1 MMADTSR
8 LKEQKDHGTAVFPC
22 GLYEVEETCSWKGV
36 KHHWHDEIEILYFG
50 KGEFLL
56 RINME
61 TFRIQE
67 ECFYF
72 INPGELHSIEP
83 LTQGLESAVLFHPQD
98 SQLRTL

>member
-56 RINME
+56 RAF
-61 TFRIQE
+61 T
-67 ECFYF
+67 
-72 INPGELHSIEP
+72 LSIPANCIP
-83 LTQGLESAVLFHPQD
+83 LSL
-98 SQLRTL
+98 

>member
-50 KGEFLL
+50 RESFCFVLIWRLFG
-56 RINME
+56 
-61 TFRIQE
+61 FRKNA
-67 ECFYF
+67 FT
-72 INPGELHSIEP
+72 LSIPANCIP
-83 LTQGLESAVLFHPQD
+83 LSL
-98 SQLRTL
+98 